1 MYQPQSDQVS
11 VFEDE
16 TLFEVRGLDPQNEW
30 IKLAKLIPWAKVEQ
44 RYAKTFGSEVGNV
57 AKSARMAIGSL
68 IIKNRYQ
75 FSDEDTLQEIRMNPY
90 LQYFIGLPMFQHNAP
105 FDQSTMTLFRKRIPI
120 ELLADLNDYITARSD
135 PYKEE
140 VSQED
145 SDDDSEGGLPTL
157 SGEETKKTEA
167 SKSHEN
173 ELPNH
178 GTLILDATCV
188 PQDICYPTDI
198 GLLNKARQSLE
209 KMIAKSYPVGNKPR
223 TYRKTAR
230 RDYLRYAKN
239 RKPGKNLLRRSLRK
253 QLGYVQ
259 RDIRHVEKV
268 KDLLSEKDKNLL
280 EVIQTL
286 HRQQKEMFDNK
297 TNRVDNRIVSLHE
310 PWVRPIVRGKV
321 KAPTEFGAK
330 LGISLMD
337 GYARVETL
345 SWDAFHEGTTLKDI
359 VEAYHQDTGFYPERI
374 LADKAYRSRENLQY
388 CKEHGIRV
396 SGPKLGRPPKDK
408 ALYRQQLHEE
418 WKESGERAEVEC
430 VFGVGKR
437 RYSLDRIMMRL
448 QHTSELAIHVSIL
461 TMNLWKKLRA
471 LLFVLIWTRLKRA
484 EKTLFSLMNAW
495 RSCGQ
500 IVFRQK
506 WAFGQLTLHNS
517 DSIY

>member
-16 TLFEVRGLDPQNEW
+16 ALFEVRGLDPQNEW
-30 IKLAKLIPWAKVEQ
+30 IKLAKLIPWAKIEQ
-44 RYAKTFGSEVGNV
+44 RYAQTFGSEVGNV

-68 IIKNRYQ
+68 IIKDRYQ
-75 FSDEDTLQEIRMNPY
+75 FSDEDTLQEVRMNPY
-90 LQYFIGLPMFQHNAP
+90 LQYFIGLPMFQHHAP
-105 FDQSTMTLFRKRIPI
+105 FDQSTMTLFRKRIPV
-120 ELLADLNDYITARSD
+120 ELMAELNDYIIGRSD

-140 VSQED
+140 D
-145 SDDDSEGGLPTL
+145 SGDDSEDHPGGGAPAL
-157 SGEETKKTEA
+157 SGEVLGETPRQEDQENA
-167 SKSHEN
+167 PSK
-173 ELPNH
+173 H

-209 KMIAKSYPVGNKPR
+209 QMIDKSYPVGNKPR

-230 RDYLRYAKN
+230 RDFLRYAKN
-239 RKPGKNLLRRSLRK
+239 RKPGKRLLRKSIRK
-253 QLGYVQ
+253 QLGYVL
-259 RDIRHVEKV
+259 RDIGYVEQI
-268 KDLLSEKDKNLL
+268 KDHLSEKDQKRF

-286 HRQQKEMFDNK
+286 YRQQKEMFDKK
-297 TNRVDNRIVSLHE
+297 TNRVDDRIVSLHE

-330 LGISLMD
+330 VGISLRD

-345 SWDAFHEGTTLKDI
+345 SWDAFHEGTTLKEI
-359 VEAYHQDTGFYPERI
+359 VEVYHKDTGFYPERI

-408 ALYRQQLHEE
+408 AVYRQQLHDE

-437 RYSLDRIMMRL
+437 RYSLNRIMMRL
-448 QHTSELAIHVSIL
+448 QQTSELAIHTSIL

-471 LLFVLIWTRLKRA
+471 LLFALLWTVLKR
-484 EKTLFSLMNAW
+484 EKKTLFYELSGWQCYKNFTL
-495 RSCGQ
+495 
-500 IVFRQK
+500 RQK
-506 WAFGQLTLHNS
+506 WAFAQ
-517 DSIY
+517 